1 MRALLAFLLLI
12 ALPAHAAMLR
22 PLTTLDG
29 DVVHLSDLFDGAGS
43 GAARVLGPAPAPGG
57 RIVVAAPQLA
67 AIARQFGI
75 DWTPPSPSARAVL
88 ERLGRAMPRETLMR
102 ALRTALAGA
111 GAGEDLDIDLGAFTA
126 PMIPPGATA
135 EANVEQLD
143 WDAASGRFTGLLA
156 INADGMT
163 PQRLRVSGIAQE
175 MATLPVPVRRL
186 NPGHVVR
193 AEDLRLA
200 RVRAG
205 LAGGEVVHAQVEAIG
220 MTLRRQAIAGQ
231 PITTGD
237 LQPTPMVAKRA
248 RVTMRLSAPGLSL
261 VAMGQAL
268 DAGSQGEQ
276 IRVVNIASHAV
287 VAALVVGPDEVRVLP
302 GSQPLS
308 PADRRAAPLAWNTP

>member
-12 ALPAHAAMLR
+12 ALPARAAMLR

-29 DVVHLSDLFDGAGS
+29 DVVHLSDLFDGAGP

-67 AIARQFGI
+67 AIARQFGV

-88 ERLGRAMPRETLMR
+88 ERPGQAMPRETLMK

-111 GAGEDLDIDLGAFTA
+111 GAGEDLEIDLGAFTA
-126 PMIPPGATA
+126 PMVLPGATA

-143 WDAASGRFTGLLA
+143 WDAASGRFSGLLA
-156 INADGMT
+156 VNADGMP

-175 MATLPVPVRRL
+175 MTALPVPVRRL

-193 AEDLRLA
+193 AEDLHVA

-205 LAGGEVVHAQVEAIG
+205 LARGEVVRASADAIG

-237 LQPTPMVAKRA
+237 LQPTPMIDKGA
-248 RVTMRLSAPGLSL
+248 RVKMRLAAPGLSL

-276 IRVVNIASHAV
+276 IRVANIASHAV
-287 VAALVVGPDEVRVLP
+287 VAALVVGPEEVWVLP

-308 PADRRAAPLAWNTP
+308 PAASRPAPFARNTP